1 MRTMSFVVARM
12 TKLKADNLVGIGNHD
27 QRKTTNHSNEDID
40 VSRSHL
46 NYDLVAGR
54 TDNFKT
60 DIEAYINENKA
71 SKRAVRK
78 DAVLVNEWI
87 LTSDKD
93 FFEQLDEV
101 ETRKYFETAKQY
113 FADNYGDENIRYA
126 VVHLDE
132 KTPHMHMGIVP
143 FDDDRKLSAK
153 RIFNREALQRI
164 QEELPQYLKEN
175 GFDVQRGN
183 KNKERKNLSVPEYK
197 TMREDL
203 KKIETEK
210 QETQAKLADT
220 KKQLDEI
227 KPRDNK
233 KIASKPILLNKN
245 KVMVY
250 KSDLADLEQRASFS
264 DNYNQMHARARR
276 EADSLR
282 DKLTRTTWDY
292 NDLER
297 ENERLQKLVGT
308 LQGIVRNVDE
318 FLHKKLGINLPDKW
332 LERAGL
338 KEPSKK
344 APESSQELEKHK
356 SDELGGPHL

>member
-1 MRTMSFVVARM
+1 MRTMSFAVARM

-78 DAVLVNEWI
+78 DAVLVNEWV
-87 LTSDKD
+87 LTSDKS
-93 FFEQLDEV
+93 FFDKLSDDE
-101 ETRKYFETAKQY
+101 TKRYFETVKEY
-113 FADNYGDENIRYA
+113 FADNFGDENIRYA
-126 VVHLDE
+126 VVHMDE

-143 FDDDRKLSAK
+143 FDDDKKLSAK
-153 RIFNREALQRI
+153 RIFNREALQHI

-197 TMREDL
+197 AMREEL

-233 KIASKPILLNKN
+233 KIASKPTLLNKN
-245 KVMVY
+245 KVMVD

-297 ENERLQKLVGT
+297 ENVRLRKLVGT
-308 LQGIVRNVDE
+308 LQDIVRNVDE

>member
-113 FADNYGDENIRYA
+113 FADNYGDDNIRYA

-233 KIASKPILLNKN
+233 KIASKPTLLNKN
-245 KVMVY
+245 KVMVD

>member
-1 MRTMSFVVARM
+1 MRKMSFAVARM

-93 FFEQLDEV
+93 FFEQLDEA

-126 VVHLDE
+126 VVHMDE

-143 FDDDRKLSAK
+143 FDDEKNSQPSVYSIVKPYSVFKKNYHSISKRMALMLNVATKTKSVKIYQYPNTKLC
-153 RIFNREALQRI
+153 
-164 QEELPQYLKEN
+164 
-175 GFDVQRGN
+175 G
-183 KNKERKNLSVPEYK
+183 
-197 TMREDL
+197 
-203 KKIETEK
+203 KI
-210 QETQAKLADT
+210 
-220 KKQLDEI
+220 
-227 KPRDNK
+227 
-233 KIASKPILLNKN
+233 
-245 KVMVY
+245 
-250 KSDLADLEQRASFS
+250 
-264 DNYNQMHARARR
+264 
-276 EADSLR
+276 
-282 DKLTRTTWDY
+282 
-292 NDLER
+292 
-297 ENERLQKLVGT
+297 
-308 LQGIVRNVDE
+308 
-318 FLHKKLGINLPDKW
+318 
-332 LERAGL
+332 
-338 KEPSKK
+338 
-344 APESSQELEKHK
+344 
-356 SDELGGPHL
+356 

>member
-233 KIASKPILLNKN
+233 KIASKPTLLNKN

>member
-1 MRTMSFVVARM
+1 MHTMSFAVARM

-40 VSRSHL
+40 VSRSYL

-71 SKRAVRK
+71 SQRAVLK

-87 LTSDKD
+87 ITSDKD
-93 FFEQLDEV
+93 FFEQLDETD
-101 ETRKYFETAKQY
+101 TRKYFETVKQY
-113 FADNYGDENIRYA
+113 FADNYGEENIRYA
-126 VVHLDE
+126 VVHMDE

-143 FDDDRKLSAK
+143 FDDDKKLSAK

-164 QEELPQYLKEN
+164 QDELPQYLKEH
-175 GFDVQRGN
+175 GFDVERGN

-197 TMREDL
+197 AMREDL

-210 QETQAKLADT
+210 QETQAKLVDT
-220 KKQLDEI
+220 QKQLDEI
-227 KPRDNK
+227 KPRNNE
-233 KIASKPILLNKN
+233 KIASKSALLNKN
-245 KVMVY
+245 KVTVN
-250 KSDLADLEQRASFS
+250 KDDLADLEERAFFS
-264 DNYNQMHARARR
+264 DGYNHQLKNAQFEVR
-276 EADSLR
+276 SLKDELDR
-282 DKLTRTTWDY
+282 KTWDY

-297 ENERLQKLVGT
+297 ENRRLRKLVNT
-308 LQGIVRNVDE
+308 LQNLVKQVDT
-318 FLHKKLGINLPDKW
+318 FLQRKMGMHLPDKF

-338 KEPSKK
+338 KKSSQDTLK
-344 APESSQELEKHK
+344 SSQEHSKNKPE
-356 SDELGGPHL
+356 EIQGPHL